1 MNLVFFRRGLPL
13 GAFCLVAGLTLSAC
27 GGDDSSEVVQ
37 IEDASPRP
45 EPGDVEVVDP
55 APALPGEPPLVVLPP
70 VVPPLV
76 VPPPVVPP
84 PVVPPPVVPPPV
96 VPPLVVPPPV
106 VPPPV
111 VPPPVVPPPVVPP
124 PVVPPPVVPPP
135 VEPPPVEPPPVEP
148 PPVEPPPAPIDTSF
162 VIRNL
167 AQGGERCLT
176 MSTVDGVSVGFAACS
191 GSDAQRWRMERANN
205 ESFRVKNVLA
215 ASQSR
220 DVCLRAAPAAPGAVS
235 MSSCGGVDY
244 PATRLWRAAM
254 LDPDGAFTMLNKHW
268 AATNTLQAT
277 EGALAMLPGTGQPAA
292 RWTYEGEVPT
302 LMRRVGGTDRVL
314 LITGR
319 FTGQTANS
327 AEPIRKAV
335 FGDGDDFSSFAHY
348 LKLASHGKFGIE
360 GTMLTDVDLG
370 DFPKGCDSVAIRA
383 QAKAAA
389 KARGVDAGKF
399 NLLFVDF
406 PSNRECRFS
415 GLAGSP
421 GAWILSNGSGH
432 GYWMWTHEFGHGLG
446 VHHPDSLQHC
456 PVKDGAVVIGNGC
469 VTGGIDDPT
478 DTVGGGGRRMYPVD
492 YQLFTGWL
500 SENDV
505 PAIVKPGTYRL
516 APLWST
522 LPGKQGYRLP
532 RGDGSALVL
541 EFRRPQLNM
550 GKRGTFEDW
559 PDTSPFVNGV
569 TVRIMRHPN
578 NVSIKN
584 TLVDATPGSADGMK
598 DAPLMPGKSIVDTVS
613 GRRITVLSADERG
626 AVVQVE
632 LAR

>member
-1 MNLVFFRRGLPL
+1 M
-13 GAFCLVAGLTLSAC
+13 A
-27 GGDDSSEVVQ
+27 
-37 IEDASPRP
+37 
-45 EPGDVEVVDP
+45 DP
-55 APALPGEPPLVVLPP
+55 APTLPEEVPGEPPP
-70 VVPPLV
+70 VVPPAV

-84 PVVPPPVVPPPV
+84 PVVPPPI
-96 VPPLVVPPPV
+96 
-106 VPPPV
+106 
-111 VPPPVVPPPVVPP
+111 
-124 PVVPPPVVPPP
+124 VPPP

-148 PPVEPPPAPIDTSF
+148 PPVEPPPVEPPPVEPPPVEPPPIEPPPAPIDTSF
-162 VIRNL
+162 AIRNL
-167 AQGGERCLT
+167 AQGSERCLT

-205 ESFRVKNVLA
+205 ENFRVKNVLA

-235 MSSCGGVDY
+235 MSSCGGADY
-244 PATRLWRAAM
+244 PTTRLWRAAM
-254 LDPDGAFTMLNKHW
+254 LDPNGAFTMLNKHW
-268 AATNTLQAT
+268 ADTNKGTALQST
-277 EGALAMLPGTGQPAA
+277 EDALAMLPEAGQPAA

-319 FTGQTANS
+319 FTGQTANP

-335 FGDGDDFSSFAHY
+335 FGDGDDFSSLAHY
-348 LKLASHGKFGIE
+348 LKLASRGKFGIE

-500 SENDV
+500 SEEDV

-541 EFRRPQLNM
+541 EFRRPQLDM

-578 NVSIKN
+578 TVSIKN

-613 GRRITVLSADERG
+613 GRRITVLSADESG